1 MLKSRKIL
9 VFSISRGMVVK
20 IYDFNG
26 KISPNSFV
34 CSCLVKSLGVA
45 CPVKWQEH
53 ERIGC
58 LPNNPSPEVLT
69 DSLLSSLR
77 ATLRRLVAG

>member
-9 VFSISRGMVVK
+9 VFSISRGIVVK

-34 CSCLVKSLGVA
+34 CSCLVKSLG
-45 CPVKWQEH
+45 
-53 ERIGC
+53 I
-58 LPNNPSPEVLT
+58 
-69 DSLLSSLR
+69 
-77 ATLRRLVAG
+77 AGPPPAGPRPAAL